1 VIPKPSAQCSR
12 MLMITSGSH
21 NEPKN
26 EQQAAGHSQSSF
38 HPPSESVLV
47 FAYASVGISMAIP
60 IT

>member
-1 VIPKPSAQCSR
+1 